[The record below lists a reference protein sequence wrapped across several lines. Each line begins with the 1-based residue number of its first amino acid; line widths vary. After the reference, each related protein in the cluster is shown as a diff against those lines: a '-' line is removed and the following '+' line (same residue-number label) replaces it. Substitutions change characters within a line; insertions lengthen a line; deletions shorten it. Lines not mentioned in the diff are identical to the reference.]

1 MRDFGLLLKHP
12 KLCFFGINYTVL
24 KSYKLNIFNTRK
36 ISTEQTITL
45 AAVFGAAKYFI
56 AVEFLIKLK

>member
-45 AAVFGAAKYFI
+45 AAVFGAAK
-56 AVEFLIKLK
+56 